1 MAMAKGNQ
9 QQEKRHRSIFD
20 LPTTFLYSCRLLP
33 SSSSSSYS
41 ANLFSETKAASPSP
55 TLETLDESKKLEHSA
70 NTSLSRWSCNTC
82 KSEFDSLQDQRSHF
96 KSDVHRFN
104 VRTLR
109 FCPQILIF
117 AIITME
123 KSRFR
128 CVFNNG
134 RWRSRSPIAQLSSL
148 AAMFPV
154 KSYNLTKI
162 LFIKPG
168 AHACNTRNGKQKLEF
183 WNCEIMFNYLDL

>member
-1 MAMAKGNQ
+1 
-9 QQEKRHRSIFD
+9 
-20 LPTTFLYSCRLLP
+20 
-33 SSSSSSYS
+33 
-41 ANLFSETKAASPSP
+41 
-55 TLETLDESKKLEHSA
+55 
-70 NTSLSRWSCNTC
+70 
-82 KSEFDSLQDQRSHF
+82 
-96 KSDVHRFN
+96 
-104 VRTLR
+104 
-109 FCPQILIF
+109 
-117 AIITME
+117 ME
-123 KSRFR
+123 KSRVR

-183 WNCEIMFNYLDL
+183 WNCEIMFSYLDL